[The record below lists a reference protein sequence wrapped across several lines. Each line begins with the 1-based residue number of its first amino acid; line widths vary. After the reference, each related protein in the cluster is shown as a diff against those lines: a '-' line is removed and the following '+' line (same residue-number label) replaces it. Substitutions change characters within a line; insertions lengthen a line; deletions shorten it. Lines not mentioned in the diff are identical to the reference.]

1 MGWKLQLRGQRRIL
15 WGDDIDVETLMEE
28 PDMGWSGKRAYL
40 YMEVLVP
47 RP

>member
-1 MGWKLQLRGQRRIL
+1 VGWKLQLRGQRRIL

-40 YMEVLVP
+40 YMEVLVQ